1 MIVFGQQ
8 DSFIYKLYDPPLVT
22 MIGFEPH
29 YFDLNE
35 DGIPEFYFQE
45 GSGGTVDNTTL
56 NGWEACIYNPDP
68 DYPYTYQDPDIAFD
82 DASIPWGSCFGVYRV
97 FENNVMRYV
106 LRAAMRIQQ
115 DGDYY
120 YGWWDGYVE
129 FGTNPQNALLTIR
142 ETCFCT
148 ISNYPLHFGQTSLY
162 WDIEEN
168 GENTLLIIYPNP
180 VSDRLNIHYS
190 PDVTPKAVELYD
202 LQGRL
207 IKTQDSNLENIGMEN
222 VPAGN
227 YTLRVVMERGE
238 NYTEKVVKAH

>member
-1 MIVFGQQ
+1 MLQCASNRMEIIITV
-8 DSFIYKLYDPPLVT
+8 
-22 MIGFEPH
+22 
-29 YFDLNE
+29 
-35 DGIPEFYFQE
+35 
-45 GSGGTVDNTTL
+45 GGTDTL
-56 NGWEACIYNPDP
+56 NLAPTLKTLY
-68 DYPYTYQDPDIAFD
+68 F
-82 DASIPWGSCFGVYRV
+82 
-97 FENNVMRYV
+97 
-106 LRAAMRIQQ
+106 
-115 DGDYY
+115 
-120 YGWWDGYVE
+120 
-129 FGTNPQNALLTIR
+129 TIR

>member
-1 MIVFGQQ
+1 
-8 DSFIYKLYDPPLVT
+8 

-129 FGTNPQNALLTIR
+129 FGTNPQNALLYHTR
-142 ETCFCT
+142 NLLLHYFQLPFTLWSDQLVLGYRGKRGKHFT
-148 ISNYPLHFGQTSLY
+148 NYLSQP
-162 WDIEEN
+162 
-168 GENTLLIIYPNP
+168 
-180 VSDRLNIHYS
+180 R
-190 PDVTPKAVELYD
+190 K
-202 LQGRL
+202 
-207 IKTQDSNLENIGMEN
+207 
-222 VPAGN
+222 
-227 YTLRVVMERGE
+227 
-238 NYTEKVVKAH
+238 